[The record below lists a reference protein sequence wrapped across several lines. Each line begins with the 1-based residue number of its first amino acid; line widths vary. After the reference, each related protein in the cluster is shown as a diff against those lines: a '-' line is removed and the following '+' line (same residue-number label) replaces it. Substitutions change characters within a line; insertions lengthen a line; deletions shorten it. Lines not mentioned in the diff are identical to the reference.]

1 MIKIRNIVLTT
12 VPEPKKD
19 CSSPILLT
27 DETIEERKQKIL
39 TRMHKLHLD
48 KLVIYGDV
56 EHGSNFEYL
65 VGFLYRDVYEQE
77 VKEMAKLYKKN
88 N

>member
-1 MIKIRNIVLTT
+1 MRNIVLTT

-77 VKEMAKLYKKN
+77 VKEMAKLYKKPIK
-88 N
+88 

>member
-1 MIKIRNIVLTT
+1 MRNIVLTT

-39 TRMHKLHLD
+39 TRMHKLYLD
-48 KLVIYGDV
+48 KLVIYGEV

-77 VKEMAKLYKKN
+77 VKEMAKLYKKTIK
-88 N
+88 

>member
-1 MIKIRNIVLTT
+1 MRNIVLTT

-39 TRMHKLHLD
+39 TRMHKLYLD

-77 VKEMAKLYKKN
+77 VKEMAKLYKKTIK
-88 N
+88 

>member
-1 MIKIRNIVLTT
+1 MRNIVLTT

-39 TRMHKLHLD
+39 TRMHKLYLD

-56 EHGSNFEYL
+56 EHGSNFVYL

-77 VKEMAKLYKKN
+77 VKEMAKLYKKTIK
-88 N
+88 

>member
-1 MIKIRNIVLTT
+1 MRNIVLTT

-56 EHGSNFEYL
+56 EYL

-77 VKEMAKLYKKN
+77 VKEMAKLYKKTIK
-88 N
+88 

>member
-1 MIKIRNIVLTT
+1 
-12 VPEPKKD
+12 
-19 CSSPILLT
+19 
-27 DETIEERKQKIL
+27 
-39 TRMHKLHLD
+39 MHKLHLD

-77 VKEMAKLYKKN
+77 VKEMAKLYKKTIKQI
-88 N
+88 

>member
-1 MIKIRNIVLTT
+1 MRNIVLTT

-77 VKEMAKLYKKN
+77 VKEMAKLYKKTIK
-88 N
+88 

>member
-1 MIKIRNIVLTT
+1 MNSINRDPPTEDSLQY
-12 VPEPKKD
+12 
-19 CSSPILLT
+19 
-27 DETIEERKQKIL
+27 EERKQKIL

-77 VKEMAKLYKKN
+77 VKEMAKLYKKTIK
-88 N
+88 